1 MAPWKSHEV
10 LIVATAF
17 GDEKRTHS
25 ARTKFKLYA
34 ENNLLSC
41 HMNGPEFFP
50 QKYRNTNKTV
60 IDQMTDQES
69 NLEKLPVRA

>member
-17 GDEKRTHS
+17 GDEKRTHP

-41 HMNGPEFFP
+41 HMNGPEIFP
-50 QKYRNTNKTV
+50 QKYRN
-60 IDQMTDQES
+60 IFSTDRPTDRQTDRH
-69 NLEKLPVRA
+69 LGL